1 MGQRILTAVSICHIL
16 SMAAAPLIDFYLKI
30 TLNQHSIT
38 TPILNAVINQY

>member
-16 SMAAAPLIDFYLKI
+16 SMAAPLIDFYLKI